1 MDWQAQDSFSGVNL
15 PIFGLFSGHISGSI
29 TNSCISLAKEK
40 AGSTKNYYKIKSIVY
55 LYFIKKQMI
64 FDENFNNS
72 L

>member
-1 MDWQAQDSFSGVNL
+1 MSLGFQLYFRHY
-15 PIFGLFSGHISGSI
+15 LFYRKLSYFLDKRQG
-29 TNSCISLAKEK
+29 KK
-40 AGSTKNYYKIKSIVY
+40 YKNYYKIKSIVY